1 MWDVDFSI
9 TFPLAYLNFLLEK
22 KEDML
27 NSYEDFTTLD
37 PIYDKVWQVKDLPVN
52 SLVILKGWDTMVKVL
67 QV

>member
-37 PIYDKVWQVKDLPVN
+37 PIYDKV
-52 SLVILKGWDTMVKVL
+52 
-67 QV
+67 